1 MTNIASNTF
10 WNDAK
15 LSLADT
21 DSFSYESCGEDGW
34 EYFWRGK
41 RQFEWVSIQKVPSI
55 SMKQTKKL
63 LAGLKMK

>member
-21 DSFSYESCGEDGW
+21 DSFFYESCGEDGC

-41 RQFEWVSIQKVPSI
+41 RQFE
-55 SMKQTKKL
+55 
-63 LAGLKMK
+63 